1 MTRRKDKNCHF
12 WQPILAGDC
21 QFCQVGSGNVLADFF
36 HILFFCNVIH
46 IFARLGTFGALGEG
60 MKTLATTPSLLSLTL
75 VSALLLPA
83 CAQTSQRSDET
94 PALKQEIAK
103 LQVQC
108 SKSDEETC
116 ALKGEIAKLREQ
128 VAPLTK
134 AAQESAAPHLTH
146 ALPAQEPQAAL
157 ARLVKGNQAFI
168 AGKADKSITGDARR
182 KELLAGQ
189 HPVAAIL
196 GCADSR
202 TPPIHL
208 FDLGLGDGFECRN
221 AGNIVDE
228 PIVASLEYAV
238 AHLGV
243 RLIVIMSHTQ
253 CGAVKAAAANAS
265 DTPAIVSLVGRIRPA
280 VDDAKRANAANIPER
295 AALRNAQRQREELCA
310 RSQLLRTL
318 SDKRDLRIVVASYD
332 LASGQ
337 VQWTNLDGLKDPT
350 QVAANTEAEPA
361 KEEAKAPSKSTS
373 KPEGKHEEKAHH

>member
-1 MTRRKDKNCHF
+1 
-12 WQPILAGDC
+12 
-21 QFCQVGSGNVLADFF
+21 
-36 HILFFCNVIH
+36 
-46 IFARLGTFGALGEG
+46 
-60 MKTLATTPSLLSLTL
+60 
-75 VSALLLPA
+75 
-83 CAQTSQRSDET
+83 
-94 PALKQEIAK
+94 
-103 LQVQC
+103 VQC

-116 ALKGEIAKLREQ
+116 ALKGEIAKLRDQ
-128 VAPLTK
+128 IAPLTK
-134 AAQESAAPHLTH
+134 AAQDSTAPHLSH
-146 ALPAQEPQAAL
+146 AQPAQEPQAAL
-157 ARLVKGNQAFI
+157 ARLVKGNQAFV
-168 AGKADKSITGDARR
+168 AGKADKSITGDVRR

-228 PIVASLEYAV
+228 PTVASLEYAV

-280 VDDAKRANAANIPER
+280 VDDAKKSGATTNLPER
-295 AALRNAQRQREELCA
+295 AALRNAQRQRDELCS

-318 SDKRDLRIVVASYD
+318 NDKRELRIVVASYE
-332 LASGQ
+332 LASGA
-337 VQWTNLDGLKDPT
+337 VQWMSLDGLKDPT

-361 KEEAKAPSKSTS
+361 KEEAKVTS
-373 KPEGKHEEKAHH
+373 KPAAKSEEKAHH